1 MTDRLDDI
9 EILQAIDRL
18 QREVYSGGP
27 LRSVHG
33 LYLMEQ
39 ITGSVPHDHQLMRG
53 FVQELHIARDVGLV
67 TFRTQP
73 DPRPNLADNDPNWYL
88 QTISDFALTA
98 EGQDRARGRMVVQP
112 LPDPAEDDGR
122 KLSNLIL
129 KEVAEAITSQYAPDE
144 VAEFLAEEGIP
155 PPELTLPDGTAPGD
169 AHAILAA
176 LWRWGSEGR
185 RLLRQFVGRWLD
197 DQLLSGPDAEL
208 RARLIEQLARQG
220 WQVRATD
227 SVVVICEPVRGVPV
241 SAPFMRASRLHPLI
255 EAEAR
260 PQFLISK
267 PEQGV
272 FASMKA
278 IEVRVRKLAGLGDQV
293 IGVDLMNKAFGPAGR

>member
-1 MTDRLDDI
+1 MTDRLDNI

-18 QREVYSGGP
+18 QREVYRGGP

-129 KEVAEAITSQYAPDE
+129 KEVAEAITSQYAPRRGSRVPRRGGDP
-144 VAEFLAEEGIP
+144 AARA
-155 PPELTLPDGTAPGD
+155 DAPG
-169 AHAILAA
+169 
-176 LWRWGSEGR
+176 
-185 RLLRQFVGRWLD
+185 
-197 DQLLSGPDAEL
+197 
-208 RARLIEQLARQG
+208 
-220 WQVRATD
+220 
-227 SVVVICEPVRGVPV
+227 
-241 SAPFMRASRLHPLI
+241 LHSPW
-255 EAEAR
+255 
-260 PQFLISK
+260 
-267 PEQGV
+267 
-272 FASMKA
+272 
-278 IEVRVRKLAGLGDQV
+278 
-293 IGVDLMNKAFGPAGR
+293 